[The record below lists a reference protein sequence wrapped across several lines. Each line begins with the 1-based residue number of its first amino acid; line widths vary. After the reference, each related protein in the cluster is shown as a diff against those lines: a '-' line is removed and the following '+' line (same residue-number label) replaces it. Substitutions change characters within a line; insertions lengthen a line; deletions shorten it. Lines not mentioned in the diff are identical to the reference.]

1 MIALLKSSIKE
12 VPVVQREPG
21 DHKDIFGQL
30 ISVLRENGPLCGTGI
45 VLKDELQRGKVTL
58 ITR

>member
-12 VPVVQREPG
+12 VPVVHREPG

-45 VLKDELQRGKVTL
+45 FLKDELQEGKVTL

>member
-12 VPVVQREPG
+12 VPVAQREPG
-21 DHKDIFGQL
+21 DHNDIFGQL

-45 VLKDELQRGKVTL
+45 LLKDELQRGKVTL